1 MTRRPIWI
9 RNDRSMAWITRYVS
23 TIVETR
29 TPRWWWVAFAFT
41 SLLAVGGIFGFSYLV
56 STGVG
61 VWGDNI
67 PVAWGWGI
75 TNFVF
80 WIGIAHAGT
89 LISAILLLCRQP
101 WRTSINRAA
110 EAMTL
115 FAVVC
120 AGIYPVLHLGRAWM
134 VWYMV
139 PIPNSFGLWPNF
151 RSPLMWDAFAVGT
164 YLTVS
169 VLFWYTGLIP
179 DLATLRDRARHGLRR
194 YLFGF
199 FALGW
204 CGSGTQWACYRKA
217 YILLAGICTALV
229 ISVHSIVA
237 CDFAATILGG
247 WHSTIFP
254 PYFVVGAIF
263 GGCAMVLT
271 LLIPLRALYPPLHD
285 LITQHHLQSLSR
297 IVLFTGSLLGFV
309 YTLEFFLAWLSGN
322 AHEQFLIGQR
332 TWAGPIR
339 TAFWAMIICNI
350 LVPQLFWWR
359 KVCSLPWL
367 VWVIAQFPNVG
378 MWLERFVIIPGSL
391 VRDRLPS
398 SWGHFQPTWVDILC
412 FSGTIGLFLSLFLL
426 FVRWIPLICMHE
438 LKTQIAARTQLRT
451 EN

>member
-1 MTRRPIWI
+1 
-9 RNDRSMAWITRYVS
+9 MAWITRYVS

-41 SLLAVGGIFGFSYLV
+41 SVLALAGVFAFTYLV

-61 VWGDNI
+61 VWGNNI
-67 PVAWGWGI
+67 PTAWGWGI

-134 VWYMV
+134 VWFMA
-139 PIPNSFGLWPNF
+139 PLPNSFAIWPNF

-164 YLTVS
+164 YLIVS

-179 DLATLRDRARHGLRR
+179 DLATLRDRSRHGWRR
-194 YLFGF
+194 YLFGL

-217 YILLAGICTALV
+217 YLLLAGLCTPLV
-229 ISVHSIVA
+229 ISVHSIVS
-237 CDFAATILGG
+237 CDFAAAILPG
-247 WHSTIFP
+247 WHSTLFP

-271 LLIPLRALYPPLHD
+271 LLIPLRVLYPPLHD
-285 LITQHHLQSLSR
+285 LITNAHVQSLAR
-297 IVLFTGSLLGFV
+297 LVLFTSSLLGFS
-309 YTLEFFLAWLSGN
+309 YALEIFLAWYSGDPYERL
-322 AHEQFLIGQR
+322 AFWQR
-332 TWAGPIR
+332 TLAGPAR
-339 TAFWAMIICNI
+339 GAFWAMLGCNV
-350 LVPQLFWWR
+350 LVPQLLWWR
-359 KVCSLPWL
+359 SVRLLPWL
-367 VWVIAQFPNVG
+367 VWIVAQFANVG

-391 VRDRLPS
+391 MRGPVPS
-398 SWGHFQPTWVDILC
+398 SWGYFQPTWVDILC
-412 FSGTIGLFLSLFLL
+412 FIGTVGLFLSLFLL

-438 LKTQIAARTQLRT
+438 LKMQVEVSR
-451 EN
+451 ENENQRQPLASSSQQS

>member
-1 MTRRPIWI
+1 MAERPAWI

-29 TPRWWWVAFAFT
+29 TPRWWWMAFAFT
-41 SLLAVGGIFGFSYLV
+41 SMGALVGVCAFGYLL
-56 STGVG
+56 STGLG

-115 FAVVC
+115 FAIIC
-120 AGIYPVLHLGRAWM
+120 AGIYPLLHLGRAWKI
-134 VWYMV
+134 WFMV
-139 PIPNSFGLWPNF
+139 PLPNSFALWPNF

-164 YLTVS
+164 YLVVS
-169 VLFWYTGLIP
+169 ILFWYTGLIP
-179 DLATLRDRARHGLRR
+179 DLATLRDRARQGRR
-194 YLFGF
+194 RILLSF

-204 CGSGTQWACYRKA
+204 CGSGTQWACYRKV
-217 YILLAGICTALV
+217 YILLAGLCTALV
-229 ISVHSIVA
+229 ISVHSIVS

-247 WHSTIFP
+247 WHSTLFP

-285 LITQHHLQSLSR
+285 LITHHHLQSLSR
-297 IVLFTGSLLGFV
+297 IVLFTGSLLGFCYV
-309 YTLEFFLAWLSGN
+309 LELFLAWYSGDP
-322 AHEQFLIGQR
+322 HERFVFWQR
-332 TWAGPIR
+332 AVGGPVR
-339 TAFWAMIICNI
+339 SLFWAMIGCNVLI
-350 LVPQLFWWR
+350 PQFFWWKTIR
-359 KVCSLPWL
+359 SIPWL
-367 VWVIAQFPNVG
+367 VWVVAQFPNVG

-391 VRDRLPS
+391 LRGPLPS
-398 SWGHFQPTWVDILC
+398 SWGYFQPTWVDILC
-412 FSGTIGLFLSLFLL
+412 FAGTIGLFLSLFLL
-426 FVRWIPLICMHE
+426 FVRWVPLICMHE
-438 LKTQIAARTQLRT
+438 LKTQIAARSGQP
-451 EN
+451 